1 MKFNP
6 AEISIRD
13 ASHLLTDIVSPR
25 PIAWVSSASG
35 SGIYNLA
42 PFSAYCMLNIRPIT
56 IGFSV
61 TTYRDGRKKD
71 TLVNI
76 ESSKEF
82 VVCVV
87 TDKLANAMNTTCA
100 PFPPEISEFKEA
112 GLTPVKADLVSAPL
126 VAESP
131 VNMECRLVRIDEFGT
146 LPSKFSF
153 IIGEVLR
160 IHVADNMYNL
170 DTKRLEGLDLVGRLG
185 GDGDLYSRTRDTF
198 QMTRP
203 TLK

>member
-1 MKFNP
+1 
-6 AEISIRD
+6 
-13 ASHLLTDIVSPR
+13 
-25 PIAWVSSASG
+25 
-35 SGIYNLA
+35 
-42 PFSAYCMLNIRPIT
+42 MLNIRPIT